1 MAKVDIYTKILGL
14 KDIHRII
21 DEFRNTLVDTNRS
34 YNYFVDWSK
43 VKQHT
48 EKYNVEIN
56 ILNSLVGEG
65 NIEKKLAELLSRYP
79 EVLPVLPLIIAVREL
94 EMKILEGEKKEIND
108 VKQFNFEKKKNLSK
122 EEISKI
128 IHFCRKTGIISLF
141 KDFRL
146 KHLRDYLLGIEVGMD
161 TNARKNRSGIAME
174 LAVKPILENLKNEI
188 SSLEIIFQKK
198 FKYIEKNYNIN
209 IPPHLSNRKFDF
221 VIKKKNLLINVEVN
235 YYSGQGSK
243 PQEIVDSYINRKN
256 ELSSSNWEFIWI
268 TDGPGWKGGI
278 NQMYKAF
285 EEMDYVL
292 NLNFIK
298 RGILSEIL
306 KFLITN
312 H

>member
-43 VKQHT
+43 VKQHI

>member
-43 VKQHT
+43 VKQHI

-56 ILNSLVGEG
+56 ILNSVVGEG

-79 EVLPVLPLIIAVREL
+79 EILPVLPLIIAVREL
-94 EMKILEGEKKEIND
+94 EMKILEGEKKEINN

-292 NLNFIK
+292 SLNFIK